1 MPFHRGPASFVRSAL
16 FLGTRYVRYAFS
28 AIVSVS
34 SSCRYFVVVYRT
46 DERLVHSL
54 IVSLIVVFRFSYLGC
69 VNVCIITSLV
79 RVNVGFPSCVLIV
92 TASVIVRSAFIE
104 VS

>member
-16 FLGTRYVRYAFS
+16 FPGTRYVRYAVS
-28 AIVSVS
+28 AIVFVS
-34 SSCRYFVVVYRT
+34 SSYRYFVVVYRT
-46 DERLVHSL
+46 DERLVNSL
-54 IVSLIVVFRFSYLGC
+54 IVTLIVLFRFSSFGRVKVC
-69 VNVCIITSLV
+69 VITSLV

-92 TASVIVRSAFIE
+92 TASVIVRSAFID